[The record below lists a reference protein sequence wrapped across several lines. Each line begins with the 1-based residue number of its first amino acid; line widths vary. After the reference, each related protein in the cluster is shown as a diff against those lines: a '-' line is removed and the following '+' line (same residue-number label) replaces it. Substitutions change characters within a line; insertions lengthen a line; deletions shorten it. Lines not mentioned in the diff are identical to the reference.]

1 MAWISTPLSG
11 RNKEEPTQMTAQD
24 CAVKSGRQTA
34 LPNALEHG
42 ALFAVCLR
50 FPSCDGIF
58 SGPSPQGARLAE
70 DG

>member
-11 RNKEEPTQMTAQD
+11 RNKDEPTQMTAQD

-42 ALFAVCLR
+42 ALLELCLR
-50 FPSCDGIF
+50 IPICDGIYP
-58 SGPSPQGARLAE
+58 GTRPQGARLAE

>member
-11 RNKEEPTQMTAQD
+11 RNKDEPTQMTAQD

-34 LPNALEHG
+34 LPKALELG
-42 ALFAVCLR
+42 ALLSGCLR
-50 FPSCDGIF
+50 FPGCDGIF
-58 SGPSPQGARLAE
+58 PGPSPEGVRLAK